1 MTRRALAAWSVVLV
15 ALVPGTAWLPAPAR
29 AGDPVKDLVRKVEA
43 RSQKT
48 TDLTAEFSQ
57 STDIKG
63 FAKPLQS
70 SGRVYIK
77 RPGKLRWDYL
87 APTLEQIF
95 VDEDKV
101 QFYIPE
107 HKQVMVGQLSK
118 LANSQA
124 PLQLLQGIGR
134 LDSHYHVTA
143 APDGAK
149 GHGGL
154 PLLSLTLPDGSSDH
168 PRIVVE
174 VDPGS
179 YFLRRV
185 ELHDVNG
192 NVSTFTFSAIRAN
205 TGLKNTLFEFT
216 VPQDVEVVN
225 APTLAVP

>member
-1 MTRRALAAWSVVLV
+1 MTSRMLAGSVALAAL
-15 ALVPGTAWLPAPAR
+15 ALGTAWLAAPAL
-29 AGDPVKDLVRKVEA
+29 AGDPVKDLVKKVEA
-43 RSQKT
+43 RYQKT

-57 STDIKG
+57 TTDIKG

-95 VDEDKV
+95 VDNDKV

-107 HKQVMVGQLSK
+107 HKQVMIGQLSK
-118 LANSQA
+118 LTNSQA

-134 LDSHYHVTA
+134 LDTLYRVSQTS
-143 APDGAK
+143 DGAK
-149 GHGGL
+149 GQGGL
-154 PLLSLTLPDGSSDH
+154 PLLSLTLRDGGPDDA
-168 PRIVVE
+168 RMVVE

-179 YFLRRV
+179 FYLRRV

-192 NVSTFTFSAIRAN
+192 NVSALTFRAFQAK
-205 TGLKNTLFEFT
+205 TGLQDALFEFT
-216 VPQDVEVVN
+216 VAQVSDVFN
-225 APTLAVP
+225 TPTLGDL

>member
-1 MTRRALAAWSVVLV
+1 MTSRMLAGSVALAAL
-15 ALVPGTAWLPAPAR
+15 ALGTAWLAAPAL
-29 AGDPVKDLVRKVEA
+29 AGDSVKDLVKKVEA
-43 RSQKT
+43 RYQKT

-57 STDIKG
+57 TTDIKG

-70 SGRVYIK
+70 SGRVYLK

-95 VDEDKV
+95 VDNDKV

-107 HKQVMVGQLSK
+107 HKQVKVGQRSK
-118 LANSQA
+118 WADSQA
-124 PLQLLQGIGR
+124 PLHLLQGVGR
-134 LDSHYHVTA
+134 LDSDYHVTA

-149 GHGGL
+149 GNGGL
-154 PLLSLTLPDGSSDH
+154 PLLRLTLLDGGPDH

-179 YFLRRV
+179 FFLRRV

-192 NVSTFTFSAIRAN
+192 NVSTFTFSAMRPN
-205 TGLKNTLFEFT
+205 TDLKNELFEFT

-225 APTLAVP
+225 APRLAVP

>member
-1 MTRRALAAWSVVLV
+1 MTRRALARSVGLA
-15 ALVPGTAWLPAPAR
+15 ALVLGTVWLPAPAR
-29 AGDPVKDLVRKVEA
+29 AGDPVKDLVRMVEA
-43 RSQKT
+43 RYQKT

-95 VDEDKV
+95 VDNDRV

-118 LANSQA
+118 MANSQA

-134 LDSHYHVTA
+134 LDRHYLVTA
-143 APDGAK
+143 APHGAT
-149 GHGGL
+149 GRGGL
-154 PLLSLTLPDGSSDH
+154 PLLNLTLRDGGPDH
-168 PRIVVE
+168 PQIVVE

-192 NVSTFTFSAIRAN
+192 NVSTFTFSAILEN
-205 TGLKNTLFEFT
+205 TGINDMLFAFT

>member
-1 MTRRALAAWSVVLV
+1 M
-15 ALVPGTAWLPAPAR
+15 GTAWLPAPAG

-43 RSQKT
+43 RSQTT

-57 STDIKG
+57 STDIKE

-95 VDEDKV
+95 VDNDKV

-107 HKQVMVGQLSK
+107 HKQVMMGQLSK
-118 LANSQA
+118 LTNSQA

-134 LDSHYHVTA
+134 LDTLYRVSQTS
-143 APDGAK
+143 DGAN
-149 GHGGL
+149 GEGGL
-154 PLLSLTLPDGSSDH
+154 PLLSLTLPDGRPDH
-168 PRIVVE
+168 PHMLVE

-179 YFLRRV
+179 HFLRRV
-185 ELHDVNG
+185 ELHDMNG
-192 NVSTFTFSAIRAN
+192 NVSTFTFSAIQTN
-205 TGLKNTLFEFT
+205 TGLQDALFEFT
-216 VPQDVEVVN
+216 VPHDVEVVN
-225 APTLAVP
+225 TPTLAVP

>member
-1 MTRRALAAWSVVLV
+1 MTRRTLARSVALAAL
-15 ALVPGTAWLPAPAR
+15 ALGAAWLAEPAC
-29 AGDPVKDLVRKVEA
+29 AGDPVKELVKKVEG
-43 RSQKT
+43 RYQKT

-63 FAKPLQS
+63 FTKPLQS

-95 VDEDKV
+95 VNNDQV

-107 HKQVMVGQLSK
+107 HKQVMIGQLSK
-118 LANSQA
+118 LTNSQA

-134 LDSHYHVTA
+134 LDALYRVSQTS
-143 APDGAK
+143 DGAK
-149 GHGGL
+149 GQGGL
-154 PLLSLTLPDGSSDH
+154 PLLSLILPDGGPDQ
-168 PRIVVE
+168 PRMVVE

-179 YFLRRV
+179 FYLRRV

-192 NVSTFTFSAIRAN
+192 NVSAFTFSAIRAN
-205 TGLKNTLFEFT
+205 TGLQDALFEFT

-225 APTLAVP
+225 TPTLAVP

>member
-1 MTRRALAAWSVVLV
+1 MTRRAHARSV
-15 ALVPGTAWLPAPAR
+15 ALAMLALGIAWLPAPVR

-43 RSQKT
+43 RYQKT

-57 STDIKG
+57 STAIEG

-70 SGRVYIK
+70 SGRVYLK

-95 VDEDKV
+95 VDNDKV

-118 LANSQA
+118 LADSQA
-124 PLQLLQGIGR
+124 PLHLLQGIGR
-134 LDSHYHVTA
+134 LDSHYLVTA

-149 GHGGL
+149 GNGGL
-154 PLLSLTLPDGSSDH
+154 PLLSLTLLDGGPDH

-179 YFLRRV
+179 FFLRRV

-192 NVSTFTFSAIRAN
+192 NVSTFTFSAIRPN
-205 TGLKNTLFEFT
+205 TGLQDGLFAFT
-216 VPQDVEVVN
+216 VPQDVEVVD

>member
-1 MTRRALAAWSVVLV
+1 MTRRTLARSVALAMLG
-15 ALVPGTAWLPAPAR
+15 LGIAWLPAPVR

-43 RSQKT
+43 RYQKT

-57 STDIKG
+57 STDIRG

-70 SGRVYIK
+70 SGRVYLK

-95 VDEDKV
+95 VDNDKV

-118 LANSQA
+118 LADSQA
-124 PLQLLQGIGR
+124 PLHLLQGIGR
-134 LDSHYHVTA
+134 LDSHYLVAT

-149 GHGGL
+149 GNGGL
-154 PLLSLTLPDGSSDH
+154 PLLSLTLRDGGPDH

-179 YFLRRV
+179 FFLRRV

-192 NVSTFTFSAIRAN
+192 NVSTFTFGAFRPN
-205 TGLKNTLFEFT
+205 TGLQDRLFAFT
-216 VPQDVEVVN
+216 VPQDVEVVD

>member
-1 MTRRALAAWSVVLV
+1 MTRRTLARSIALAMLG
-15 ALVPGTAWLPAPAR
+15 LGIAWLPAPVR

-43 RSQKT
+43 RYQKT

-57 STDIKG
+57 STDIRG

-70 SGRVYIK
+70 SGRVYLK

-95 VDEDKV
+95 VDNDKV

-118 LANSQA
+118 LADSQA
-124 PLQLLQGIGR
+124 PLHLLQGVGR
-134 LDSHYHVTA
+134 LDSDYHVTA

-149 GHGGL
+149 GNGGL
-154 PLLSLTLPDGSSDH
+154 PLLSLTLLDGGPDH

-179 YFLRRV
+179 FFLRRV

-192 NVSTFTFSAIRAN
+192 NVSTFTFSAMRPN
-205 TGLKNTLFEFT
+205 TSLQDGLFEFT
-216 VPQDVEVVN
+216 VPQDVEIVD

>member
-1 MTRRALAAWSVVLV
+1 MTRRAFARGVALAAL
-15 ALVPGTAWLPAPAR
+15 ALGTAWLPAPAC

-43 RSQKT
+43 RYQKT

-95 VDEDKV
+95 VENDKI

-118 LANSQA
+118 MANSQA
-124 PLQLLQGIGR
+124 PPQRRPG
-134 LDSHYHVTA
+134 SA
-143 APDGAK
+143 ADRRRSGP
-149 GHGGL
+149 GL
-154 PLLSLTLPDGSSDH
+154 PLPAPGRAARRERE
-168 PRIVVE
+168 RIHLHVQRV
-174 VDPGS
+174 PGE
-179 YFLRRV
+179 YW
-185 ELHDVNG
+185 
-192 NVSTFTFSAIRAN
+192 
-205 TGLKNTLFEFT
+205 
-216 VPQDVEVVN
+216 PQGQ
-225 APTLAVP
+225 AV

>member
-1 MTRRALAAWSVVLV
+1 MILRALAGSV
-15 ALVPGTAWLPAPAR
+15 ALAALALGTAWLPAPAR

-43 RSQKT
+43 RYQKT

-95 VDEDKV
+95 VDNDKV

-107 HKQVMVGQLSK
+107 HKQVLVGQLSK
-118 LANSQA
+118 MASSQA

-134 LDSHYHVTA
+134 LDRHYHITA
-143 APDGAK
+143 APDGAT

-154 PLLSLTLPDGSSDH
+154 PLLSLTLHDGGPDH
-168 PRIVVE
+168 PRIAVE
-174 VDPGS
+174 VDAGS

-192 NVSTFTFSAIRAN
+192 NVSSFTFSAIRPN
-205 TGLKNTLFEFT
+205 TGLKDELFEFT

>member
-1 MTRRALAAWSVVLV
+1 MTSRTLAGSVALAALTI
-15 ALVPGTAWLPAPAR
+15 GTAWLPAPAG

-43 RSQKT
+43 RSQTT

-95 VDEDKV
+95 VDNDKV

-107 HKQVMVGQLSK
+107 HKQVLVGQLSK
-118 LANSQA
+118 LASSQA
-124 PLQLLQGIGR
+124 PLHLLQGIGR
-134 LDSHYHVTA
+134 LDTLYHVSPT
-143 APDGAK
+143 PDGAK
-149 GHGGL
+149 GQGGL
-154 PLLSLTLPDGSSDH
+154 PLLNLVLPEGGPDH

-174 VDPGS
+174 VDAGS

-192 NVSTFTFSAIRAN
+192 NVSTFVFTAILAN
-205 TGLKNTLFEFT
+205 TGLKDKLFEFT
-216 VPQDVEVVN
+216 VPQDAEVIN

>member
-1 MTRRALAAWSVVLV
+1 MTRRALARGVALAVLV
-15 ALVPGTAWLPAPAR
+15 LGTAWLPAPAR

-43 RSQKT
+43 RYQKT

-87 APTLEQIF
+87 SPTLEQIF
-95 VDEDKV
+95 VDNDKV

-107 HKQVMVGQLSK
+107 HKQVLVGQLSK

-134 LDSHYHVTA
+134 LDRHYLITA
-143 APDGAK
+143 APDEARGS
-149 GHGGL
+149 GGL
-154 PLLSLTLPDGSSDH
+154 PLLSLTLRDGGPDH
-168 PRIVVE
+168 PRLVVE
-174 VDPGS
+174 VDPSS

-192 NVSTFTFSAIRAN
+192 NVSTFTFSEIRAN
-205 TGLKNTLFEFT
+205 TGLKDNLFEFT